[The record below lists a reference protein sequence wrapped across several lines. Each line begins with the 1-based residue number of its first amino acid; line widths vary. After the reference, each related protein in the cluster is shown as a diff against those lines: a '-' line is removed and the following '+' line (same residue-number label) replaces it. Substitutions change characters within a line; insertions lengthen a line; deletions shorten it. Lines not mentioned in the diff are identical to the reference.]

1 MQNAPQYPQQFP
13 PQPPPKRGMSASK
26 VLLIIGGVIVLGFG
40 GCVVC
45 VAVGANASKAAAEKA
60 RNEAESVAI
69 SELMTEYKAN
79 EVRADARW
87 KGKFVKVT
95 GGVVG
100 DVKKDMLD
108 SAYLTLGA
116 SDASAFE
123 LRSVQCF
130 LTKDGAA
137 RAARL
142 NKGETATVS
151 GKVDGL
157 MMNVLIRDCEVE

>member
-1 MQNAPQYPQQFP
+1 MQNAPQGYPITQQ
-13 PQPPPKRGMSASK
+13 PQARGMGAGK
-26 VLLIIGGVIVLGFG
+26 VLLIIGGIIVLGFG

-45 VAVGANASKAAAEKA
+45 VAVGASASKAAAQKA
-60 RNEAESVAI
+60 RNEAESVTI
-69 SELMTEYKAN
+69 KELMTEYKAN

-87 KGKFVKVT
+87 KGKFVKVS

-100 DVKKDMLD
+100 DVKKDLLD

-116 SDASAFE
+116 KDAEAFE

-130 LTKDGAA
+130 LTKEGAS
-137 RAARL
+137 RAANL

-157 MMNVLIRDCEVE
+157 MMNVLIRECEVE